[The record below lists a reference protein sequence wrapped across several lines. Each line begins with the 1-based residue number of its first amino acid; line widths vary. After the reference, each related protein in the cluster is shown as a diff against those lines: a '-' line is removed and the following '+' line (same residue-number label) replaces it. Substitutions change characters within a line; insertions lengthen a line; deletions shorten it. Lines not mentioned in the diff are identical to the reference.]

1 VDEKRE
7 GKTSLMNEELKRED
21 AVPSQRPRSP
31 RVPVDFAVVLEG
43 LRPNGEPF
51 HADAIAVKVSRGGAT
66 LLTEATVQLGDSVRL
81 TPPYGRTI
89 EAEVNGIWT
98 DASDGK
104 QRIGVKLLDANGW
117 FAE

>member
-1 VDEKRE
+1 
-7 GKTSLMNEELKRED
+7 MNEELNRE
-21 AVPSQRPRSP
+21 ATVPSQRPRSP

-43 LRPNGEPF
+43 QTRDGEPF
-51 HADAIAVKVSRGGAT
+51 HAETVAVKVSRGGAT
-66 LLTEATVQLGDSVRL
+66 LITDAHVELGAKVRL

-89 EAEVNGIWT
+89 EAEINGIWT

>member
-1 VDEKRE
+1 
-7 GKTSLMNEELKRED
+7 MNEELKREGT
-21 AVPSQRPRSP
+21 APSQRPRSP

-43 LRPNGEPF
+43 TSPDGRKF
-51 HADAIAVKVSRGGAT
+51 HSDAIAVKVSRGGAT
-66 LLTEATVQLGDSVRL
+66 LITDASLELGARVRL

-98 DASDGK
+98 DATDGQ